1 MKRNT
6 SFKILYLTLPL
17 ILSPLTSGEES
28 SNSLKVGFG
37 SCVDEDKPQVIW
49 KALEKENLNDFFFM
63 GDNVYGDMDSGELTN
78 MWSAYAKQEEN
89 FPAFFH
95 AIENLEFSPPLV
107 FAHFAT
113 RGGKTQGY
121 GLIEYFYGPF

>member
-63 GDNVYGDMDSGELTN
+63 GDNVYGDD
-78 MWSAYAKQEEN
+78 K
-89 FPAFFH
+89 
-95 AIENLEFSPPLV
+95 
-107 FAHFAT
+107 
-113 RGGKTQGY
+113 KT
-121 GLIEYFYGPF
+121 